1 MDGTAGLHF
10 EPRLVSVFKE
20 ILPEILVIR
29 QRFSDEA
36 PRPPEDIADVAKSSL
51 SRRRS

>member
-1 MDGTAGLHF
+1 MDGNAGRHF

-36 PRPPEDIADVAKSSL
+36 PLPPEDIADVA
-51 SRRRS
+51 